1 MAAVEVVKGSWVGVL
16 LGNDGFRNY
25 KINYGRLGNYF
36 DSLKAAYMLDLPA
49 LRMGLL
55 VFE

>member
-1 MAAVEVVKGSWVGVL
+1 MEVVKGSWVGVL